1 MNRKRARKNL
11 QEKLDVHFNGENSYI
26 METKRKQLEKRKK
39 SKKRT
44 KDRLEKLKALKEQQ
58 DADTL

>member
-11 QEKLDVHFNGENSYI
+11 QEKLDVNFNGENSYI
-26 METKRKQLEKRKK
+26 MKTKRKQLEKRKK